1 MRKHTT
7 IYALGFFDGVHR
19 GHQLLMDRCREL
31 AGEKN
36 LQAGAITFDTPPESV
51 IWRRSSLLINSR
63 DDRERLLKQVGQMDV
78 VVMLPFD
85 LTMMR
90 LSYRDFFRM
99 MVDTYGA
106 AGFVCG
112 TDYRFGYKG
121 EGNSHILKELCREE
135 NIPCEVLPK
144 LQEDGQDISST
155 RIRTLLQEGCIEQ
168 ANELLGHPHMLTGEV
183 IVGKQLGRT
192 IGSPTA
198 NLELPEHLNCLRR
211 GVYACKATA
220 EDREY
225 LAVTN
230 VGTRPTV
237 AGVGVNVEAWLLDF
251 EGDLYGKTLK
261 LEFHHFLRPEV
272 KFSCIEDLRA
282 EIQKNALQTRNFFHK
297 L

>member
-1 MRKHTT
+1 MPKHTT

-19 GHQLLMDRCREL
+19 GHQLLMRRCREL
-31 AGEKN
+31 ATEKG

-51 IWRRSSLLINSR
+51 IWRRPSLLINSR
-63 DDRERLLKQVGQMDV
+63 DDRKLLLKQVGGIDT

-85 LTMMR
+85 LAMMR

-99 MVDTYGA
+99 MIDDHSA

-121 EGNSHILKELCREE
+121 EGDSNILQELCREE
-135 NIPCEVLPK
+135 GIPCEVLPK
-144 LQEDGQDISST
+144 LQFKGEDISST
-155 RIRTLLQEGCIEQ
+155 RIRALLQSGQIEE
-168 ANELLGHPHMLTGEV
+168 ANDLLGHPHILTGEV

-198 NLELPEHLNCLRR
+198 NLALPENLNCLRR
-211 GVYACKATA
+211 GVYACKATT
-220 EDREY
+220 EGKEY

-230 VGTRPTV
+230 IGIRPTV
-237 AGVGVNVEAWLLDF
+237 DGVGVNAEAWLLDF
-251 EGDLYGKTLK
+251 SGDLYGKMLK
-261 LEFHHFLRPEV
+261 LEFYHFLRPEV
-272 KFSCIEDLRA
+272 KFSCVEDLRA